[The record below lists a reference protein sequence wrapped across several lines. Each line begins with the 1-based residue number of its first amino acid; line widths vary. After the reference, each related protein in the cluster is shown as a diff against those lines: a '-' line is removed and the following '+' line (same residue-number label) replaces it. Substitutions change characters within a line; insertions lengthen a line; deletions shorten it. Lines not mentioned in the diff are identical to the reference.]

1 MDVASIPKLRG
12 VAAVG
17 LLPEEEQKILDV
29 LLALGKQGKVL
40 WRYTDIKY
48 ATTLLADTA
57 VPEGKAAAQQF
68 MLTPGRILISIGAVF
83 GDPMEGYFSVARP
96 LTEGAIILAL
106 NDAVGQLSSLSH
118 ATDASLA
125 EAPVAAVPQT
135 LETAKASQG
144 HRLIDAVRNVM
155 EEDGGVPAFFFT
167 GPGLPRLAFSPKAKK
182 VLSDKPW
189 DEVKSFNFATP
200 VEVQDVAVGDPILP
214 RLVLDGQPLHYLL
227 WLAGLHSGQGR
238 LLPYLD
244 EAKPYK
250 LTRWPEFGTIDFT
263 PQFLK
268 VMSYLSKHAGTPSQV
283 STWVGI
289 AKEDVAD
296 LLNAAGLCG
305 YLTVAASEDIAQASA
320 QPMEAVQAKRG
331 LFNRIR
337 NKLGMLQ
344 TG

>member
-1 MDVASIPKLRG
+1 MDVASVPKPRG

-17 LLPEEEQKILDV
+17 LSPEEEQKILDV

-48 ATTLLADTA
+48 ATVLLADTA
-57 VPEGKAAAQQF
+57 MPEGKAAAQQF
-68 MLTPGRILISIGAVF
+68 MLVPGRILISVGTVF
-83 GDPMEGYFSVARP
+83 GDPLEGCFSVARP

-118 ATDASLA
+118 TADALIA
-125 EAPVAAVPQT
+125 EAPVAAVPQA
-135 LETAKASQG
+135 LETVKTSQG

-155 EEDGGVPAFFFT
+155 EEDGGVPAFIFT
-167 GPGLPRLAFSPKAKK
+167 GLGLPRLALSPKAKK
-182 VLSDKPW
+182 VLSDKSW

-200 VEVQDVAVGDPILP
+200 VDVQDVAVGDPILP

-227 WLAGLHSGQGR
+227 WLAGLHSGRGQ
-238 LLPYLD
+238 LMPFLD

-268 VMSYLSKHAGTPSQV
+268 VMSYLSKHAASLPDVAAWS
-283 STWVGI
+283 GI

-296 LLNAAGLCG
+296 LMNAAGLCG
-305 YLTVAASEDIAQASA
+305 YLTQATSDDRGQAAA
-320 QPMEAVQAKRG
+320 QPTEAMQEKRG

-337 NKLGMLQ
+337 SKLGMLQ

>member
-1 MDVASIPKLRG
+1 MDVASIPKPRG
-12 VAAVG
+12 VAAVC

-48 ATTLLADTA
+48 ATALLADTA
-57 VPEGKAAAQQF
+57 VPEGKEAAQQF
-68 MLTPGRILISIGAVF
+68 MLVPGRILVSVGSVY
-83 GDPMEGYFSVARP
+83 GDPLEGCFSVARP

-106 NDAVGQLSSLSH
+106 NDAVGHLSSQSET
-118 ATDASLA
+118 TDASIA
-125 EAPVAAVPQT
+125 EAPVAAIPRAP
-135 LETAKASQG
+135 ETAKAPPG

-155 EEDGGVPAFFFT
+155 EEDGGVPAFIFT
-167 GPGLPRLAFSPKAKK
+167 GPGLPRLALSPKAKK

-200 VEVQDVAVGDPILP
+200 VEVEDVAVGDPILP

-227 WLAGLHSGQGR
+227 WLAGLHSGRGQ
-238 LLPYLD
+238 LMPFLD
-244 EAKPYK
+244 AAKPYK

-268 VMSYLSKHAGTPSQV
+268 VMSYLSKHAASLPDV
-283 STWVGI
+283 SAWSGI

-296 LLNAAGLCG
+296 LMNAAGLCG
-305 YLTVAASEDIAQASA
+305 YLTLASSDDR
-320 QPMEAVQAKRG
+320 VQAAPQPTEAMQEKRG

>member
-1 MDVASIPKLRG
+1 MDVASFPKPRG

-17 LLPEEEQKILDV
+17 LSPEEEQKILDV

-48 ATTLLADTA
+48 ATVLLADTS

-68 MLTPGRILISIGAVF
+68 MLVPGRILISVGSVY
-83 GDPMEGYFSVARP
+83 GDPLEGCFSVARP

-106 NDAVGQLSSLSH
+106 NDAVGHLSLLSH
-118 ATDASLA
+118 TSDALTA
-125 EAPVAAVPQT
+125 EAPFAAIPRA
-135 LETAKASQG
+135 LETVKAPPG

-155 EEDGGVPAFFFT
+155 EEDGGVPAFTFT
-167 GPGLPRLAFSPKAKK
+167 GPGLPRLALSPKAKK

-189 DEVKSFNFATP
+189 DEVKSFNFAST
-200 VEVQDVAVGDPILP
+200 VEVEDVAVGDPILP

-227 WLAGLHSGQGR
+227 WLAGLHSGKGQ
-238 LLPYLD
+238 LMPFLD
-244 EAKPYK
+244 AAKPYK

-268 VMSYLSKHAGTPSQV
+268 VMSYLSKHAASLQDV
-283 STWVGI
+283 SAWSGI

-296 LLNAAGLCG
+296 LMNAAGLCG
-305 YLTVAASEDIAQASA
+305 YLTQASSDDR
-320 QPMEAVQAKRG
+320 VQAPAQQTEAMQEKRG

>member
-1 MDVASIPKLRG
+1 MDVASIPKPRG
-12 VAAVG
+12 VAAFG

-48 ATTLLADTA
+48 ATVLLADTA
-57 VPEGKAAAQQF
+57 LPEGKAAAQQF
-68 MLTPGRILISIGAVF
+68 MLIPGRILISVGTVF
-83 GDPMEGYFSVARP
+83 GDPLEGCFSVARP
-96 LTEGAIILAL
+96 MTEGAIILAL
-106 NDAVGQLSSLSH
+106 NDAVGHLSLPSDRTDTSH
-118 ATDASLA
+118 PAAPIDTVSQTPPSSQASN
-125 EAPVAAVPQT
+125 
-135 LETAKASQG
+135 G
-144 HRLIDAVRNVM
+144 HRLIDALRNVM
-155 EEDGGVPAFFFT
+155 EEDGGVPAFIFT
-167 GPGLPRLAFSPKAKK
+167 GLGLPKLALSPKAKK

-200 VEVQDVAVGDPILP
+200 VDVQDVPVGDPILP
-214 RLVLDGQPLHYLL
+214 RLVLEGQPMHYLL
-227 WLAGLHSGQGR
+227 WLAGLHSGRGQ
-238 LLPYLD
+238 LMPFLD
-244 EAKPYK
+244 VAKPYK

-268 VMSYLSKHAGTPSQV
+268 VMSYLSKHAASLPDVAAWS
-283 STWVGI
+283 GI

-296 LLNAAGLCG
+296 LMNAAGLCG
-305 YLTVAASEDIAQASA
+305 YLTQASSDDVGQA
-320 QPMEAVQAKRG
+320 PVQPTEAMQEKRG